1 MSIDTQI
8 LNELNQYAKQKEQ
21 ALNEDSAANAYAKM
35 LKEQTMRSLDPWYN
49 ERQSYVDQV
58 RYDRR
63 NQLNQ
68 ESGGD
73 LQLRADAKV
82 KSLIDKRVTAT
93 QDLLNQFMTDP
104 DLSAAYPTNTDK
116 ITAIAEIQQ
125 TIQDLGNRGNA
136 LEGYEID
143 GEGGFFS
150 DLWSGVKSGVGNIV
164 TEPYYSSRREAT
176 TIALGKLPLNQLDTI
191 KQKFN
196 TKDEIESKIAEA
208 RSKLFS
214 PDITERT
221 KALKD
226 LQYYQ
231 GTIDGLAL
239 TPEEQQIW
247 NTYGDEYTR
256 LKAEELQIEE
266 DKANLL
272 GTNKISA
279 SEAEVLM
286 RQYGRNELHKR
297 LGIDPS
303 FGEKVWDYMKDSVS
317 SAGAA
322 GKSLGNILATA
333 IPFMIHP
340 ALGVASAGSLW
351 MEYSSKLLQDH
362 LHEFGEIDN
371 TDILKSALYGG
382 LAAGID
388 FYGSKGFV
396 KGYGGIAGQ
405 FFRGLGKTDAERIA
419 IQGAKELQKKWSTT
433 LRGLTDDAK
442 SKVIAKDIQTFLMQD
457 AKRLSEQEV
466 ADVTQSLKGILDKEI
481 YKETLGTKAKKAI
494 ASLPEG
500 VVRKAVET
508 PVKMVEGA
516 GKALKG
522 IKKGNAYLH
531 ETFDASIGDMAKA
544 GIGLAGENVGSS
556 LVRQA
561 YTGKYDED
569 ELAQGIADGFVS
581 GGLFHGASGVV
592 GKGYS
597 KVNPAVK
604 SIMNKFT
611 YGGID
616 LDSKTNFNTFVDKI
630 KNADKDPNFIAN
642 FDALTNPYLEQLEAV
657 QERVDKAKVENQGIL
672 DTYGKFGLVVN
683 EKGEVTIDEQALG
696 NALANSAVTRKDI
709 KEARNKYLNNKK
721 LIDKA
726 GTEVESRI
734 AEFRAAVKEG
744 SRKILNTT
752 KESTEYSEEEKESI
766 KQSYVNN
773 LNENEQVNF
782 LREEEGMD
790 EQTAKDYLE
799 AKKNK
804 SELPEEYTTKVD
816 GTDVSISD
824 VFKRGN
830 TEVLKYADILKN
842 PEVRKAIA
850 NTDKEAFDKAI
861 NNLVASKE
869 ISQARADKVKSQL
882 NADKFAQYTRYETN
896 GSRDG
901 VFNSLNKAVQ
911 KDVIDSLGLK
921 DKVSEEK
928 AKANNDKL
936 TEYAKQ
942 YLTNGEDRTILQ
954 KAKDI
959 KDKLGLTT
967 EQGTVVDKA
976 VGEVQH
982 AIEEAI
988 KQNKQLIGKKVY
1000 KTRAEAE
1007 KALKDTKL
1015 SIGYRVNEVTKNKY
1029 TLVEKDTK
1037 ALQDMYDTLKS
1048 KKEDI
1053 TKQDIDS
1060 FVDEYLK
1067 DLDIDESSGFKVKD
1081 KILKTFQQYRSAPKD
1096 NKSTVRESL
1105 LGELDKLIKGRK
1117 ATLAK
1122 VADIVTN
1129 QSKIRSVIH
1138 GYSAGSKDYIGEAE
1152 TNKKEK
1158 ALKRKQAKEKQEQ
1171 LNTNKRYSHLSDI
1184 QARMLTV
1191 HSLNNLYRNFTR
1203 AIGEDNLNNP
1213 DAWANINIFTQAD
1226 LRNLHA
1232 LLQRVMKIPNSEER
1246 QQFIQTMISVI
1257 EHTNIQQNTVN
1268 TVIDE
1273 DYVNSNDTSHS
1284 NEAIDNAK
1292 IHNGEL
1298 RDAFHNAFP
1307 QEEISQTPMSIP
1319 EVLLADNVNEAA
1331 NTFNT
1336 QEKARALQQFS
1347 RMVNTHWARSL
1358 DILTALR
1365 SAIVDGNSIL
1375 ETITKDKETLPANL
1389 QDLRNNPAKLTS
1401 IMKLV
1406 FNSKEAL
1413 DFLGL
1418 NPTAIGVTM
1427 GSNKSGAGI
1436 SSFTELHE
1444 KNPNKQFNFTQRGGD
1459 TTAIDAYN
1467 HSENLADRLT
1477 ALDQV
1482 FGGTGA
1488 IIHTLSDTSS
1498 AFAYGAIY
1506 KELLDTLEINTRAN
1520 AGFYD
1525 LNDTVI
1531 RNLLTALNNNNPIE
1545 GLLTNDA
1552 NTAITEDAL
1561 MSFINRA
1568 YDSGSITVEGAEDAL
1583 QAYAD
1588 NRANFI
1594 KQLLL
1599 YVTANRLSTLQ
1610 PNHTQSNRTNE
1621 AYNNTYKQY
1630 QMIKS
1635 LPDYLPENFSEAKPI
1650 NEETVNNINNLLQVV
1665 TPEAYLLRRA
1675 VHYIQNQQRT
1685 GQCTLDTNLSESA
1698 LNEAIDTLY
1707 TAQGYLKRTGNI
1719 ADGLEHK
1726 ATIAKILQAV
1736 ANEYYVTNR
1745 GYTNNGRGNN
1755 NLRCRTRNT
1764 VRDAVEYS
1772 AYRDQVIVVG
1782 NRCILCG
1789 ENTTGASIRA
1799 SNENYAGN
1807 AQLDTV
1813 FNYITEL
1820 SKQGSRFLDSNLIID
1835 KIFGVSINGNIVYN
1849 QEVLNVLSATGLNN
1863 LMQIDKGQSDEFLQ
1877 SLVTADVITPSAKT
1891 SMLLARFSDYQSTC
1905 MSLGRQALHSLGL
1918 RIASE
1923 DSMANIEEQI
1933 AAELGARALQLLEA
1947 AGYVEKKYVTAE
1959 GEFVDSQPTQGK
1971 YIRAIKITSEGSAV
1985 NTQVTNASNYTF
1997 TDTNNLQHTGHVLEE
2012 LLNGTNEKLPLTTDQ
2027 LDERQRQLHEQ
2038 FAADSIAHKVDTYT
2052 ANITSLDENGTE
2064 VHTDYTVEVIPF
2076 TGLTRVHGDIRGQ
2089 VVDIYLP
2096 RSATYKANGVM
2107 NSPEAL
2113 VELAYKS
2120 TEERTFDREAY
2131 EELLGNAIRDA
2142 TSVRDLVEHHPDVAE
2157 ALGMDLDPLDGY
2169 YETYR
2174 NQKNEQIF
2182 RRAKEFD
2189 RYAQTLT
2196 GTERLTFP
2204 VVMTPNNRFL
2214 VDSPIFDYREFKPVR
2229 DLFHIVN
2236 SNVGTVSLRN
2246 PDGTPNETKQTMAM
2260 ATILFNMGIDVDKMT
2275 FPEIRRVFKYL
2286 TDTLHGKR
2294 LANKSIDDVNKY
2306 FEGFKFTVYKGKE
2319 DPNKKLKFDKSLPA
2333 QILFRE
2339 LQNNRNVLRNI
2350 LDGKSL
2356 TNFHYMIEVDGLNNG
2371 SAHHFSQSGI
2381 FSNTDSVSIAKAIA
2395 VGMVPNSVRAETNF
2409 GDFISLMVHNPD
2421 RFRDVYMQS
2430 AETAKEYTV
2439 AEFINDVVTDIN
2451 KSEAKMQ
2458 LLNTLADIFG
2468 LDQSLSI
2475 EDKIAGL
2482 MSRDVMK
2489 KVAMP
2494 STYGAGFDALLSHLS
2509 ENITKEIAKR
2519 RFRGNKL
2526 TNIYDAL
2533 ARYNGGELVLLDKV
2547 GKKVLYSKVRSS
2559 LSLEDYLPFIEGN
2572 DRLFNLIRDTCLNNT
2587 VRGAKSV
2594 TEEATERGNI
2604 LSNAVEAQCQIF
2616 TAMVQKILKE
2626 NYAGRDL
2633 SSITYREQE
2642 AILNSLNTH
2651 FNFGTQNQTL
2661 DTLRPAVLAAIKL
2674 ADYHNKVTAHYKGG
2688 HSAVRFGSD
2697 IAKESLGSAFSPI
2710 FIHGFDASN
2719 IAEAQQIVRNT
2730 LGAFTGVHDAVMINL
2745 RQFTG
2750 EGTAMS
2756 VPKAMNKSFIDNALT
2771 AYAPLL
2777 EMSTHLQQGLDKL
2790 SDVLSEETIHNIQ
2803 NSMRELNGYAALELS
2818 NIYSILQEAIKGN
2831 GLTINQFPFG
2841 EATAFRLDAQY
2852 AQTQL
2857 NRIQERLNADHM
2869 KNIHSLSAEGFVKWL
2884 EANNKGA
2891 YDALN
2896 SNREKLNTLVNINS
2910 LMSAIRERSKPFGI
2924 ITLNSEYAGRSIRE
2938 LIDDYVK
2945 HMQGQY
2951 TNSFF
2956 KTFNDAMAE
2965 QAKNRTN
2972 RLPKDLNQ
2980 STTGKTA
2987 QETLVKVIDLLST
3000 AEDLVVK
3007 DSDNTVKHLAE
3018 RSSIIKQINQR
3029 AYKLLGLQMD
3039 NSDTYDALA
3048 MLVELTTKYN
3058 IPTQDLVR
3066 LKERL
3071 QRSAYLNNNLNLS
3084 GFNKKANSII
3094 MDATEI
3100 NLSDTLN
3107 HIRSKAVQA
3116 ISTDTNKNH
3125 NVEYHENILFTNF
3138 VSSYMNKLEDR
3149 LRKTGAT
3156 QIILKMDSA
3165 IDYMLLPAI
3174 NQRIQNS
3181 ITGGIWKGCTIA
3193 IVPNISDVS
3202 SGSINKTKTHLY
3214 ALKKAIGK
3222 DKLHSFTVLNSTE
3235 NKDLDVLNYKYHG
3248 QFTQATSMTG
3258 QNFDDTAHAVYFDK
3272 DTNTDVKEKS
3282 IDLDSNNP
3290 DIYIANYY
3298 GEIQSHNPRG
3308 ICTPVMLQTQKSA
3321 NDVEGI
3327 TEYETNVAEY
3337 TYGELP
3343 ETPADMITTDGSP
3356 NLIDVT
3362 ASIPEFSAGS
3372 HFVVGLNSD
3381 GTVMNNKIYNSTVSR
3396 IPALAEAYEQA
3407 KNAYARMERKY
3418 ASDPDM
3424 NMDIIHQP
3432 ITIKTHLNNLTPIK
3446 VTFVIGRDNRIPVSA
3461 ILPYIEPVANPDRT
3475 SARYTL
3481 KHEGLLDKSDVKGR
3495 RELAQLRSKLRIP
3508 NNAARDSNAP
3518 FSKWLAN
3525 IYNEYSNASPEK
3537 KEQGMVT
3544 IPENILNLDNSTYD
3558 TDSILRDLNINKMCE
3573 ISNESNVIF
3582 LGTDA
3587 NPYFYRNTTSNPPT
3601 LLAFNRVRNFE
3612 SQKTVGNRIASSIA
3626 TATYNT
3632 VQAVVDTWRM
3642 HRYSSQ
3648 KSPEDMSVYDTAVYE
3663 DLTCRDSQELFD
3675 TLVSDDRARNID
3687 TTHLNS
3693 VFSKLK
3699 SLNMNIRYYMNKL
3712 AYSQGGAFIET
3723 INAKPTGYINF
3734 NTRGTGSHAE
3744 VFVHEY
3750 THIPLEYLKYDP
3762 NAYRLATQ
3770 LYQFSAK
3777 NLTLDDFD
3785 CSRDEANRIYNYIF
3799 RDSGTTDPQIEF
3811 LTYSLTNADFRKAL
3825 DNMAKRVKFKD
3836 EFDNKTESLLARFV
3850 NKVSGSLDTS
3860 HVSNDLNSMVFDIF
3874 KRSIDLCNE
3883 YGKKAPRDDRAY
3895 LAEKMQ
3901 LSNADLKIQ
3910 NAITSGLSK
3919 VSEALSSI
3927 ADTSVQRVRTEEA
3940 LRLAESN
3947 QDSKIANQMKDILP
3961 AMMDALPS
3969 ASEGFQD
3976 IANQLRQSFEGVS
3989 DSNYAYV
3996 KLRYQAKETIDKARE
4011 NSASAL
4017 NEVIRKATKNISQK
4031 TLNEM
4036 SEYVLKS
4043 DMSCLVS
4050 ANGYN
4055 KQELGK
4061 ILSDK
4066 KFRRNEIERLE
4077 KVLRH
4082 NTFGNFYVNASKG
4095 LVDKLISGVNTSGI
4109 GYNNAYEIANMS
4121 GTATASLDS
4130 PMESEIDKYITLSVM
4145 DKLDSKNPKVYAE
4158 LYKNLDTLTEL
4169 LNIHNGL
4176 KDMEYSQVYPNS
4188 MQKVHIPKG
4197 ELHGGKVTN
4206 RYTVV
4211 PKSQLKAYKWAG
4223 YNSLGKVKFD
4233 PFYNS
4238 LMSEDFYKVE
4248 AKHMPN
4254 VPYVDGI
4261 PVLTDV
4267 FNGRNK
4273 TGTYLGSKKLET
4285 TQISPSFQN
4294 QEFQVMSGYLARKVQ
4309 ELNSP
4314 NFRPLDPKNIDG
4326 VLTPTFGIGNKLS
4339 GCDFQLNEKDSDK
4352 YLNRHV
4358 KFTSALGDHYGSII
4372 ERMRAPDWNN
4382 QVAQALDDLY
4392 QQRHTKNDFTWL
4404 KENTDNKEQLEVYKL
4419 LPYEIKQF
4427 FKDKYGVDGVPVE
4440 TRYLTGI
4447 VGYREIS
4454 ASKVDLEWNNKLRK
4468 SFTDY
4473 VSHIFHNGYVAKG
4486 ENFLRYLTK
4495 LGKENIVIKGVAV
4508 SVDNILSNNVTLS
4521 VLGLSPE
4528 KVCKYQ
4534 IEGLNN
4540 LLKYKEMSRERYMLK
4555 TKELTN
4561 SLTESDRARI
4571 RALEASMH
4579 ALPIS
4584 YLAEHGG
4591 TPTIAEDVTESDR
4604 LAKDFI
4610 DTHFKKEFQTIA
4622 HNAIGDQ
4629 KSWVYKHL
4637 SDLATFGDITA
4648 RYAQFKYL
4656 TEDKHINQEE
4666 AFRQCMQ
4673 TFIDYSNPLPRSL
4686 QYFDSIGALP
4696 FTKFLLGNQTNVL
4709 NSLVRKPSRA
4719 LAGIMATS
4727 AMGIPSIYDSILGL
4741 DSFTKR
4747 WKVPGF
4753 GLWYDSLGT
4762 LPINR
4767 AFDIL

>member
-1 MSIDTQI
+1 
-8 LNELNQYAKQKEQ
+8 
-21 ALNEDSAANAYAKM
+21 
-35 LKEQTMRSLDPWYN
+35 
-49 ERQSYVDQV
+49 
-58 RYDRR
+58 
-63 NQLNQ
+63 
-68 ESGGD
+68 
-73 LQLRADAKV
+73 
-82 KSLIDKRVTAT
+82 
-93 QDLLNQFMTDP
+93 
-104 DLSAAYPTNTDK
+104 
-116 ITAIAEIQQ
+116 
-125 TIQDLGNRGNA
+125 
-136 LEGYEID
+136 
-143 GEGGFFS
+143 
-150 DLWSGVKSGVGNIV
+150 
-164 TEPYYSSRREAT
+164 
-176 TIALGKLPLNQLDTI
+176 
-191 KQKFN
+191 
-196 TKDEIESKIAEA
+196 
-208 RSKLFS
+208 
-214 PDITERT
+214 
-221 KALKD
+221 
-226 LQYYQ
+226 
-231 GTIDGLAL
+231 
-239 TPEEQQIW
+239 
-247 NTYGDEYTR
+247 
-256 LKAEELQIEE
+256 
-266 DKANLL
+266 
-272 GTNKISA
+272 
-279 SEAEVLM
+279 
-286 RQYGRNELHKR
+286 
-297 LGIDPS
+297 
-303 FGEKVWDYMKDSVS
+303 
-317 SAGAA
+317 
-322 GKSLGNILATA
+322 
-333 IPFMIHP
+333 
-340 ALGVASAGSLW
+340 
-351 MEYSSKLLQDH
+351 
-362 LHEFGEIDN
+362 
-371 TDILKSALYGG
+371 
-382 LAAGID
+382 
-388 FYGSKGFV
+388 
-396 KGYGGIAGQ
+396 
-405 FFRGLGKTDAERIA
+405 
-419 IQGAKELQKKWSTT
+419 
-433 LRGLTDDAK
+433 
-442 SKVIAKDIQTFLMQD
+442 
-457 AKRLSEQEV
+457 
-466 ADVTQSLKGILDKEI
+466 
-481 YKETLGTKAKKAI
+481 
-494 ASLPEG
+494 
-500 VVRKAVET
+500 
-508 PVKMVEGA
+508 
-516 GKALKG
+516 
-522 IKKGNAYLH
+522 
-531 ETFDASIGDMAKA
+531 
-544 GIGLAGENVGSS
+544 
-556 LVRQA
+556 
-561 YTGKYDED
+561 
-569 ELAQGIADGFVS
+569 
-581 GGLFHGASGVV
+581 
-592 GKGYS
+592 
-597 KVNPAVK
+597 
-604 SIMNKFT
+604 
-611 YGGID
+611 
-616 LDSKTNFNTFVDKI
+616 
-630 KNADKDPNFIAN
+630 
-642 FDALTNPYLEQLEAV
+642 
-657 QERVDKAKVENQGIL
+657 
-672 DTYGKFGLVVN
+672 
-683 EKGEVTIDEQALG
+683 
-696 NALANSAVTRKDI
+696 
-709 KEARNKYLNNKK
+709 
-721 LIDKA
+721 
-726 GTEVESRI
+726 
-734 AEFRAAVKEG
+734 
-744 SRKILNTT
+744 
-752 KESTEYSEEEKESI
+752 
-766 KQSYVNN
+766 
-773 LNENEQVNF
+773 
-782 LREEEGMD
+782 
-790 EQTAKDYLE
+790 
-799 AKKNK
+799 
-804 SELPEEYTTKVD
+804 
-816 GTDVSISD
+816 
-824 VFKRGN
+824 
-830 TEVLKYADILKN
+830 
-842 PEVRKAIA
+842 
-850 NTDKEAFDKAI
+850 
-861 NNLVASKE
+861 
-869 ISQARADKVKSQL
+869 
-882 NADKFAQYTRYETN
+882 
-896 GSRDG
+896 
-901 VFNSLNKAVQ
+901 
-911 KDVIDSLGLK
+911 
-921 DKVSEEK
+921 
-928 AKANNDKL
+928 
-936 TEYAKQ
+936 
-942 YLTNGEDRTILQ
+942 
-954 KAKDI
+954 
-959 KDKLGLTT
+959 
-967 EQGTVVDKA
+967 
-976 VGEVQH
+976 
-982 AIEEAI
+982 
-988 KQNKQLIGKKVY
+988 
-1000 KTRAEAE
+1000 
-1007 KALKDTKL
+1007 
-1015 SIGYRVNEVTKNKY
+1015 
-1029 TLVEKDTK
+1029 
-1037 ALQDMYDTLKS
+1037 
-1048 KKEDI
+1048 
-1053 TKQDIDS
+1053 
-1060 FVDEYLK
+1060 
-1067 DLDIDESSGFKVKD
+1067 
-1081 KILKTFQQYRSAPKD
+1081 
-1096 NKSTVRESL
+1096 
-1105 LGELDKLIKGRK
+1105 
-1117 ATLAK
+1117 
-1122 VADIVTN
+1122 
-1129 QSKIRSVIH
+1129 
-1138 GYSAGSKDYIGEAE
+1138 
-1152 TNKKEK
+1152 
-1158 ALKRKQAKEKQEQ
+1158 
-1171 LNTNKRYSHLSDI
+1171 
-1184 QARMLTV
+1184 
-1191 HSLNNLYRNFTR
+1191 
-1203 AIGEDNLNNP
+1203 
-1213 DAWANINIFTQAD
+1213 
-1226 LRNLHA
+1226 
-1232 LLQRVMKIPNSEER
+1232 
-1246 QQFIQTMISVI
+1246 
-1257 EHTNIQQNTVN
+1257 
-1268 TVIDE
+1268 
-1273 DYVNSNDTSHS
+1273 
-1284 NEAIDNAK
+1284 
-1292 IHNGEL
+1292 
-1298 RDAFHNAFP
+1298 
-1307 QEEISQTPMSIP
+1307 
-1319 EVLLADNVNEAA
+1319 
-1331 NTFNT
+1331 
-1336 QEKARALQQFS
+1336 
-1347 RMVNTHWARSL
+1347 
-1358 DILTALR
+1358 
-1365 SAIVDGNSIL
+1365 
-1375 ETITKDKETLPANL
+1375 
-1389 QDLRNNPAKLTS
+1389 
-1401 IMKLV
+1401 
-1406 FNSKEAL
+1406 
-1413 DFLGL
+1413 
-1418 NPTAIGVTM
+1418 
-1427 GSNKSGAGI
+1427 
-1436 SSFTELHE
+1436 
-1444 KNPNKQFNFTQRGGD
+1444 
-1459 TTAIDAYN
+1459 
-1467 HSENLADRLT
+1467 
-1477 ALDQV
+1477 
-1482 FGGTGA
+1482 
-1488 IIHTLSDTSS
+1488 
-1498 AFAYGAIY
+1498 
-1506 KELLDTLEINTRAN
+1506 
-1520 AGFYD
+1520 
-1525 LNDTVI
+1525 
-1531 RNLLTALNNNNPIE
+1531 
-1545 GLLTNDA
+1545 
-1552 NTAITEDAL
+1552 
-1561 MSFINRA
+1561 
-1568 YDSGSITVEGAEDAL
+1568 
-1583 QAYAD
+1583 
-1588 NRANFI
+1588 
-1594 KQLLL
+1594 
-1599 YVTANRLSTLQ
+1599 
-1610 PNHTQSNRTNE
+1610 
-1621 AYNNTYKQY
+1621 
-1630 QMIKS
+1630 
-1635 LPDYLPENFSEAKPI
+1635 
-1650 NEETVNNINNLLQVV
+1650 
-1665 TPEAYLLRRA
+1665 
-1675 VHYIQNQQRT
+1675 
-1685 GQCTLDTNLSESA
+1685 
-1698 LNEAIDTLY
+1698 
-1707 TAQGYLKRTGNI
+1707 
-1719 ADGLEHK
+1719 
-1726 ATIAKILQAV
+1726 
-1736 ANEYYVTNR
+1736 
-1745 GYTNNGRGNN
+1745 
-1755 NLRCRTRNT
+1755 
-1764 VRDAVEYS
+1764 
-1772 AYRDQVIVVG
+1772 
-1782 NRCILCG
+1782 
-1789 ENTTGASIRA
+1789 
-1799 SNENYAGN
+1799 
-1807 AQLDTV
+1807 
-1813 FNYITEL
+1813 
-1820 SKQGSRFLDSNLIID
+1820 
-1835 KIFGVSINGNIVYN
+1835 
-1849 QEVLNVLSATGLNN
+1849 
-1863 LMQIDKGQSDEFLQ
+1863 
-1877 SLVTADVITPSAKT
+1877 
-1891 SMLLARFSDYQSTC
+1891 
-1905 MSLGRQALHSLGL
+1905 
-1918 RIASE
+1918 
-1923 DSMANIEEQI
+1923 
-1933 AAELGARALQLLEA
+1933 
-1947 AGYVEKKYVTAE
+1947 
-1959 GEFVDSQPTQGK
+1959 
-1971 YIRAIKITSEGSAV
+1971 
-1985 NTQVTNASNYTF
+1985 
-1997 TDTNNLQHTGHVLEE
+1997 
-2012 LLNGTNEKLPLTTDQ
+2012 
-2027 LDERQRQLHEQ
+2027 
-2038 FAADSIAHKVDTYT
+2038 
-2052 ANITSLDENGTE
+2052 
-2064 VHTDYTVEVIPF
+2064 
-2076 TGLTRVHGDIRGQ
+2076 
-2089 VVDIYLP
+2089 
-2096 RSATYKANGVM
+2096 
-2107 NSPEAL
+2107 
-2113 VELAYKS
+2113 
-2120 TEERTFDREAY
+2120 
-2131 EELLGNAIRDA
+2131 
-2142 TSVRDLVEHHPDVAE
+2142 
-2157 ALGMDLDPLDGY
+2157 
-2169 YETYR
+2169 
-2174 NQKNEQIF
+2174 
-2182 RRAKEFD
+2182 
-2189 RYAQTLT
+2189 
-2196 GTERLTFP
+2196 
-2204 VVMTPNNRFL
+2204 
-2214 VDSPIFDYREFKPVR
+2214 
-2229 DLFHIVN
+2229 
-2236 SNVGTVSLRN
+2236 
-2246 PDGTPNETKQTMAM
+2246 
-2260 ATILFNMGIDVDKMT
+2260 
-2275 FPEIRRVFKYL
+2275 
-2286 TDTLHGKR
+2286 
-2294 LANKSIDDVNKY
+2294 
-2306 FEGFKFTVYKGKE
+2306 
-2319 DPNKKLKFDKSLPA
+2319 
-2333 QILFRE
+2333 
-2339 LQNNRNVLRNI
+2339 
-2350 LDGKSL
+2350 
-2356 TNFHYMIEVDGLNNG
+2356 
-2371 SAHHFSQSGI
+2371 
-2381 FSNTDSVSIAKAIA
+2381 
-2395 VGMVPNSVRAETNF
+2395 
-2409 GDFISLMVHNPD
+2409 MVHNPT

-2439 AEFINDVVTDIN
+2439 TEFIDKVVTDVSQ
-2451 KSEAKMQ
+2451 SELREQ
-2458 LLNTLADIFG
+2458 LLDTLADIFG
-2468 LDQSLSI
+2468 LDQNLSI
-2475 EDKIAGL
+2475 EGKIAGL

-2519 RFRGNKL
+2519 RFDETKL

-2533 ARYNGGELVLLDKV
+2533 AEYNGGELVLLDKLGNTV
-2547 GKKVLYSKVRSS
+2547 MYSKVRSS
-2559 LSLEDYLPFIEGN
+2559 LSLKEYLPFIEGN
-2572 DRLFNLIRDTCLNNT
+2572 TKLFGLIKDTCLNNT

-2633 SSITYREQE
+2633 GSITYREQE
-2642 AILNSLNTH
+2642 SILNSLNTR
-2651 FNFGTQNQTL
+2651 FNFGTQHQTL

-2674 ADYHNKVTAHYKGG
+2674 ADYHNKVTAHYKSG

-2818 NIYSILQEAIKGN
+2818 NIYSILQEAIQGN

-2910 LMSAIRERSKPFGI
+2910 LMSALRERSRPFGNVNLDTI
-2924 ITLNSEYAGRSIRE
+2924 YGGHSVRE
-2938 LIDDYVK
+2938 LINEYVQY
-2945 HMQGQY
+2945 MQGQY
-2951 TNSFF
+2951 GNSFF

-2965 QAKNRTN
+2965 QAKDRTN
-2972 RLPKDLNQ
+2972 RCPKDLNQ

-3007 DSDNTVKHLAE
+3007 DSGNTVKHLAE

-3084 GFNKKANSII
+3084 GFNKNANSII

-3116 ISTDTNKNH
+3116 ISTDTNRNH

-3181 ITGGIWKGCTIA
+3181 ITGNIWKGCTIA

-3214 ALKKAIGK
+3214 ALKEAIGK

-3258 QNFDDTAHAVYFDK
+3258 QSFDDTAHVVYFDK

-3282 IDLDSNNP
+3282 IDLDSDNP

-3321 NDVEGI
+3321 NDIEGI
-3327 TEYETNVAEY
+3327 SEYETNVAEY

-3544 IPENILNLDNSTYD
+3544 IPESVLNLDNSTYN

-3601 LLAFNRVRNFE
+3601 LLAFNRVRDFE

-3642 HRYSSQ
+3642 HRYSNQ

-3675 TLVSDDRARNID
+3675 TLVSDDRARNIE

-3777 NLTLDDFD
+3777 NLTLEDFD
-3785 CSRDEANRIYNYIF
+3785 CSRDEANRIFNYIF
-3799 RDSGTTDPQIEF
+3799 RDSSTTDPQIEF

-3836 EFDNKTESLLARFV
+3836 EFDSKTESLLARFV
-3850 NKVSGSLDTS
+3850 NKISGSLDTS

-3883 YGKKAPRDDRAY
+3883 YGKKAPRDDKAY

-3910 NAITSGLSK
+3910 NAITTGLSK

-3989 DSNYAYV
+3989 DNNYAYV

-4043 DMSCLVS
+4043 DMSCLIS
-4050 ANGYN
+4050 PNGYT

-4121 GTATASLDS
+4121 GTATASLNS

-4145 DKLDSKNPKVYAE
+4145 DKLDSKNPKIYAE
-4158 LYKNLDTLTEL
+4158 LYKNLDTLIEL

-4176 KDMEYSQVYPNS
+4176 KGMEYSQVYPNS

-4404 KENTDNKEQLEVYKL
+4404 KEDTDNKEQLEVYKL

-4495 LGKENIVIKGVAV
+4495 LGKENIVIKGIAV

-4561 SLTESDRARI
+4561 SLTEGDRARI

-4673 TFIDYSNPLPRSL
+4673 TFIDYSNPLPKSL